1 MSEKMT
7 VFRGH
12 KIYEPQSSS
21 CALSYS
27 KGETTNQGTNE
38 CTYAGYNIFSLSP
51 LLFELKMKHF

>member
-38 CTYAGYNIFSLSP
+38 CTYAGYNIF
-51 LLFELKMKHF
+51 FFVAFAF